1 MSHRKTQFSDLD
13 RRRFLCHTW
22 DGVTA
27 SLALAL
33 LPGREL
39 FAASSFGDN
48 PFTLGVASGDPT
60 PDGIVLWTRL
70 APDPVDP
77 ARLGYGAIP
86 VRWRVAT
93 DSGMRHVVV
102 RGTARAEAALAHS
115 VHVEVNGLQ
124 PGRDYFYQLASSA
137 TMRYDD
143 VDAQS
148 NQPRSLSCSASV
160 IWKDCR
166 SRSLLK

>member
-1 MSHRKTQFSDLD
+1 MSHCKTLFSDLD
-13 RRRFLCHTW
+13 RRRFLRHTW

-33 LPGREL
+33 LPGHEL

-93 DSGMRHVVV
+93 DSGMRHVVA

-124 PGRDYFYQLASSA
+124 PGRDYSISWPHRRRCATTMSTRRATSLVRSAALPVSSGRIA
-137 TMRYDD
+137 DHAR
-143 VDAQS
+143 
-148 NQPRSLSCSASV
+148 C
-160 IWKDCR
+160 
-166 SRSLLK
+166 